1 MAVAGGTGV
10 GVAGGTGVAVAGG
23 IGVAVAGGT
32 GVAVAGG
39 IGVAVSGG
47 IGVGVSIG
55 LWKRADEV
63 ARPAAAGYA
72 AITLTISIT
81 TIRVKRAASFMRC
94 LLISIIGGLDPII
107 FG

>member
-1 MAVAGGTGV
+1 
-10 GVAGGTGVAVAGG
+10 VAVAGG

-39 IGVAVSGG
+39 TGVAVAGGTGVAVAGG

-55 LWKRADEV
+55 LWKKADKV
-63 ARPAAAGYA
+63 ARPAAAGYT

-81 TIRVKRAASFMRC
+81 AIRVKRAASFMGC
-94 LLISIIGGLDPII
+94 LLISIDRQS
-107 FG
+107 